1 MTDQQDAYERF
12 IRPIEDQMIR
22 SVWRIVRNTD
32 DVDDAFQDALSKIW
46 KRWDRIQR
54 HSNPRAL
61 VLRICI
67 NAAYDSLRRKTRDRK
82 IEELQAVG
90 EMIPNPAVGRPDS
103 VAVDEMKA
111 ALCAAIS
118 RLPKNQGLAIHMR
131 FIEELPYEAIAQ
143 ALGCREVSARK
154 HVSRA
159 VRKLQVLL
167 PQQANE
173 FSSL

>member
-22 SVWRIVRNTD
+22 SVWRIIRNSD
-32 DVDDAFQDALSKIW
+32 DVDDAFQDALARIW

-61 VLRICI
+61 ILRICI
-67 NAAYDSLRRKTRDRK
+67 NAAYDSLRRKARDRK
-82 IEELQAVG
+82 IEALEAVG
-90 EMIPNPAVGRPDS
+90 EMISAGPSESPDPF
-103 VAVDEMKA
+103 AADERKA
-111 ALCAAIS
+111 ALCTAIS
-118 RLPKNQGLAIHMR
+118 RLPKNQGLAVHMR

-159 VRKLQVLL
+159 LSKLQMIL
-167 PQQANE
+167 PQQTGRI
-173 FSSL
+173 SIS